1 MLAGQGKDFT
11 HEEKAVAAVLG
22 IAEVL
27 ELVHSRTLIEIH
39 VAGRFSIVVKGTL
52 ERFAT
57 TLDSTAQ
64 EMLEHVISTISGFKY
79 ALFV

>member
-27 ELVHSRTLIEIH
+27 ELVHSRTLVEIH
-39 VAGRFSIVVKGTL
+39 VAGRFSIVVEGALK
-52 ERFAT
+52 RFT
-57 TLDSTAQ
+57 STLDSTAQ
-64 EMLEHVISTISGFKY
+64 EMLEHIVPAVGRLKY